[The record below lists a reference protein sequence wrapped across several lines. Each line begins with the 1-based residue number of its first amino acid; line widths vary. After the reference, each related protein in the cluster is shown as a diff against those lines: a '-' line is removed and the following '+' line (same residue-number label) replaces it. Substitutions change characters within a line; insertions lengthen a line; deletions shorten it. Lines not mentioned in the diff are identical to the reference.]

1 MLMLWYFLKDLTDRE
16 ILVLWEGSAMDQA
29 TRMLLPMFEHGFSE
43 HGSEAIAHE
52 QARVLLDGLRA
63 EGLYR

>member
-1 MLMLWYFLKDLTDRE
+1 M
-16 ILVLWEGSAMDQA
+16 GQA
-29 TRMLLPMFEHGFSE
+29 TRMLLPMFEHGFRG
-43 HGSEAIAHE
+43 HGTEAVAHE